1 MREHSIRASDAQFIR
16 LFRWIA
22 GLQISSDAKLL
33 FARLFDLADGE
44 QDVKASR
51 RFLRSWLSWSDA
63 RLRRASGELEKLG
76 WLCRKSSV
84 TPAGDCDA
92 TEWKLP
98 RIVIQTS
105 ETVRVEGVS
114 YTGHGVPRKD
124 TVSRTGQS
132 RPHKQNTQEGGSR
145 ADARTQLRKSAEVS
159 ALGLSHAERISLE
172 RRLGQIQAEL
182 AEACRKREAARGAA
196 LFAEQCRHH
205 SALGWT
211 EPRPPNWLDDPGE
224 ILRPEPTG
232 WLCVENRALP
242 ITEIDLLEII
252 PGRGLHIRT
261 RQESWLIS
269 LPEDLQSDEL
279 LRAITSG
286 EVNCLSGSCEPFM
299 P

>member
-1 MREHSIRASDAQFIR
+1 MKEHSIKASDAQFIR

-33 FARLFDLADGE
+33 FARLLDLADGE
-44 QDVKASR
+44 QEVKASR

-84 TPAGDCDA
+84 TPAGDRAA
-92 TEWKLP
+92 TEWRLP

-145 ADARTQLRKSAEVS
+145 AHARTGSG
-159 ALGLSHAERISLE
+159 ALTKASDFNLSQAERISLE
-172 RRLGQIQAEL
+172 RRLSQIQAEL
-182 AEACRKREAARGAA
+182 VEACRKKETARGAS

-211 EPRPPNWLDDPGE
+211 APRRPKWLDVIKETAQPDDPEHE
-224 ILRPEPTG
+224 ITDEDRKAFCEQVRRLR
-232 WLCVENRALP
+232 
-242 ITEIDLLEII
+242 
-252 PGRGLHIRT
+252 
-261 RQESWLIS
+261 ES
-269 LPEDLQSDEL
+269 LQHS
-279 LRAITSG
+279 
-286 EVNCLSGSCEPFM
+286 NPNQ
-299 P
+299 

>member
-1 MREHSIRASDAQFIR
+1 MNRLSMKEHSIKASDAQFIR

-33 FARLFDLADGE
+33 FARLLDLADGE
-44 QDVKASR
+44 QNVKASR

-63 RLRRASGELEKLG
+63 RLRRASSELEKLG
-76 WLCRKSSV
+76 WLCLKAAI
-84 TPAGDCDA
+84 TPAGDCAA

-98 RIVIQTS
+98 RIIIQSS

-145 ADARTQLRKSAEVS
+145 AGTRTPSGTVVEPTFS
-159 ALGLSHAERISLE
+159 TLSGAERISLE
-172 RRLGQIQAEL
+172 RRLGQVQAEL
-182 AEACRKREAARGAA
+182 VEACRKKETARGAS

-211 EPRPPNWLDDPGE
+211 APRRPRWLD
-224 ILRPEPTG
+224 
-232 WLCVENRALP
+232 V
-242 ITEIDLLEII
+242 LEE
-252 PGRGLHIRT
+252 PGRPDDSEHELTDEERKAFCEQV
-261 RQESWLIS
+261 RRLRES
-269 LPEDLQSDEL
+269 LQHSNSNEQQ
-279 LRAITSG
+279 S
-286 EVNCLSGSCEPFM
+286 
-299 P
+299 